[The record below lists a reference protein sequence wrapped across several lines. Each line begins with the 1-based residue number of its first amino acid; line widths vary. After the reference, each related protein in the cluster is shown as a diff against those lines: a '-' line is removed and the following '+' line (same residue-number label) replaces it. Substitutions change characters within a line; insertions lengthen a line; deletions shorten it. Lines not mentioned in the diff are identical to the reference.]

1 MWLKSCIQ
9 CLKYPT
15 SWEFILMQT
24 KFPCIYQISYI
35 LVLESKRS
43 DFQRV
48 YRGFEVVATV
58 VLVFLCSFYNSV
70 LS

>member
-1 MWLKSCIQ
+1 
-9 CLKYPT
+9 
-15 SWEFILMQT
+15 MQT